1 MFATALYKVYVI
13 WTFCCTGKIVFMKC
27 EDMSTCQWPS
37 KGKIKCTYKV
47 SDEVP
52 NQGLQEKLCKA
63 EQDYFGAPGIG

>member
-1 MFATALYKVYVI
+1 
-13 WTFCCTGKIVFMKC
+13 
-27 EDMSTCQWPS
+27 MSTCQWPS

-63 EQDYFGAPGIG
+63 EQDYFGAPGIGWDFSQIEDLRSPKKTK